1 MATPLVIA
9 PSSVPTPVM
18 GQKGLRPGGDDLD
31 TLLGIGITVE
41 VAAGQTIVFEG
52 DPLRHCFRILGGAV
66 RLYKSIADG
75 RRQVIDFLATGDC
88 FGLLG
93 GDRFACTA
101 EAMVAT
107 TLVRHARSPLER
119 AAARDPAASSRL
131 YRMACEELDRTQR
144 QMLLLGR
151 KSADEKI
158 ASFLV
163 LLAERTGL
171 RPHDGLALRLPMSR
185 QDMADYL
192 GLTIETVS
200 RTFSRLKRRGL
211 IALPTPQQ
219 VVIKD
224 CRQLQALADGAA

>member
-9 PSSVPTPVM
+9 PSAYPTPDR
-18 GQKGLRPGGDDLD
+18 GARSGDELD
-31 TLLGIGITVE
+31 TLLGIGITVQ
-41 VAAGQTIVFEG
+41 VAVGQTIVFED
-52 DPLRHCFRILGGAV
+52 DPMHHCFRILDGAV

-75 RRQVIDFLATGDC
+75 RRQVMDFLTAGDC

-93 GDRFACTA
+93 TGRFACSA

-107 TLVRHARSPLER
+107 TLVRHPRSQLEN
-119 AAARDPAASSRL
+119 AIARDPASSWRL
-131 YRMACEELDRTQR
+131 YRIACEELERTQR

-151 KSADEKI
+151 KSAEEKI
-158 ASFLV
+158 ASFLLTV
-163 LLAERTGL
+163 VNRSGL
-171 RPHDGLALRLPMSR
+171 RPMDGLSLRLPMSR

-219 VVIKD
+219 VVL
-224 CRQLQALADGAA
+224 RQCGALLALANGNG